1 MFIDFREKEPL
12 AAKETMYQDAKGDVI
27 PDASVPDVPGFARHA
42 HNPKLTAHPGSRL
55 PIVQSV
61 FRTHPLSKTALI
73 PLVSDETIGR
83 AFEENSPSMLP
94 VLSTHLFL
102 KQRLHPGILET
113 AARCGAQGIE
123 LFAARQHF
131 DYTSREHV
139 SELAAWFA
147 SNPLQPW
154 SMHAP
159 LWPDREMGRAGAPA
173 VNLVHTEKSRRIDAM
188 DEIKRALEVAE
199 HIPIQK
205 LIVHLGENFDSF
217 SMHLLEFATTALEH
231 LGAFAKPLGVRVLVE
246 NLTSDATT
254 PEHLM
259 TILDMAHLD
268 QIDVCLDLGH
278 AHIGPGI
285 AEAIGIF
292 GKRITELHIHDNHG
306 LRDEHLWPGNGTID
320 WVATLDALKSLPTPP
335 AAVLEIGYNL
345 EDAPASIP
353 DRIQRAFEKIA

>member
-1 MFIDFREKEPL
+1 
-12 AAKETMYQDAKGDVI
+12 
-27 PDASVPDVPGFARHA
+27 
-42 HNPKLTAHPGSRL
+42 
-55 PIVQSV
+55 
-61 FRTHPLSKTALI
+61 
-73 PLVSDETIGR
+73 
-83 AFEENSPSMLP
+83 MLP

-113 AARCGAQGIE
+113 AARSGAQGVE

-173 VNLVHTEKSRRIDAM
+173 VNLVHPEKSRRIDAM
-188 DEIKRALEVAE
+188 DEIKRALEAAE
-199 HIPIQK
+199 HIRIQK
-205 LIVHLGENFDSF
+205 LVVHLGE
-217 SMHLLEFATTALEH
+217 
-231 LGAFAKPLGVRVLVE
+231 FAKPLGVRVLVE

-278 AHIGPGI
+278 AHISPGI
-285 AEAIGIF
+285 AEAIGLF
-292 GKRITELHIHDNHG
+292 GKRIAELHVHDNHG
-306 LRDEHLWPGNGTID
+306 VRDEHLWPGDGTID
-320 WVATLDALKSLPTPP
+320 WSATVEALKALPTPP

-345 EDAPASIP
+345 DNAPAAIP
-353 DRIQRAFEKIA
+353 DRILRAFEKLS